1 MRRAVL
7 AGIAVLAC
15 CTPAL
20 AGGPPSGVV
29 SAKTGAAL
37 FAANCSSCHGP
48 RGRGIEPPGQP
59 GAGGTIGMGPSLAQD
74 GAAGADFY
82 LRTGYMPLS
91 SPRDQPWRS
100 RVLFDEQEIRS
111 LVAYV
116 ASLGHGPAIPSPHPE
131 RGNLASG
138 YQLFASNCA
147 GCHQIAAEGG
157 YATGARVPPLTRA
170 TDVQIAEAVRTGP
183 YLMPR
188 FSPRRLS
195 DRQLDSIIRYVDYT
209 KAPQN
214 PGGWSIGR
222 IGPVPEG
229 MIAWLVAAAVLV
241 ATCLVLGRRFAR

>member
-1 MRRAVL
+1 MAL
-7 AGIAVLAC
+7 AICSAALLL

-20 AGGPPSGVV
+20 GGAPPSGIVDAR
-29 SAKTGAAL
+29 SGAAL
-37 FAANCSSCHGP
+37 YAANCSSCHGP
-48 RGRGIEPPGQP
+48 RGEGIAPPGAP
-59 GAGGTIGMGPSLAQD
+59 GAGGIVGLGPPLTSA
-74 GAAGADFY
+74 GAGAADFY

-91 SPRDQPWRS
+91 SPHDQPTRS
-100 RVLFDEQEIRS
+100 RVIFDEHEIRA

-116 ASLGHGPAIPSPHPE
+116 ASLGMGPPIPTPHPE
-131 RGNLASG
+131 RGSLANG
-138 YQLFASNCA
+138 YRLFASNCA

-157 YATGARVPPLTRA
+157 YVTGARVPPLTEA

-188 FSPRRLS
+188 FTKSRLS
-195 DRQLDSIIRYVDYT
+195 DRQLDSIIRYVDYA

-229 MIAWLVAAAVLV
+229 MIAWLVAAAALV
-241 ATCLVLGRRFAR
+241 ATCLVLGRRFAK